1 MTTKEIA
8 NRLVE
13 FNKKKEYQTAYTE
26 LFVDDVVSI
35 ENWGEREEY
44 KGMDAVKAKGEKW
57 EAMLEE
63 MHEMKVS
70 EPLVADKSFAVTY
83 FMDVT
88 MKEGGRMQMTELA
101 IYKVNEEG
109 KIYFEEFLG

>member
-57 EAMLEE
+57 
-63 MHEMKVS
+63 
-70 EPLVADKSFAVTY
+70 
-83 FMDVT
+83 
-88 MKEGGRMQMTELA
+88 
-101 IYKVNEEG
+101 
-109 KIYFEEFLG
+109 